1 MAGLGATPR
10 TKKPPGEDRGLST
23 PRVAAGAGARSRQR
37 EGERGERV
45 PRGWA
50 RVPGSPTTPGKGR
63 LVRRGPEERPG
74 PGESDPASPPP
85 LPCPEGS
92 YFSGLPE
99 DQDAAVPVAPSLPS
113 PSTLTPGRDGARRIR
128 SKLQHTL
135 VLELDGTLLYSS
147 LLAQGRQDSTATFTV
162 GFQESSYEVHVKL
175 RPHVQEFLES
185 LSKTYEIVIYTTA
198 KKDYAKKLL
207 EVLDPRKKLIR
218 RCFSQPD
225 CVCSQ
230 GCYWKDLSC
239 LGRDLAK
246 VVALDHTVQGFPA
259 QAANWIPVPPWAG
272 DPEDEELLCLIP
284 VLGRLCQAEDVRP
297 EIQRQFQPRPPPAE
311 D

>member
-135 VLELDGTLLYSS
+135 VLEL
-147 LLAQGRQDSTATFTV
+147 
-162 GFQESSYEVHVKL
+162 VHVKL